1 MGICRYE
8 GNVVIPGQFHIAK
21 EFNSRDYVVV
31 MKDGYYGV
39 INKKG
44 ETVVPFEY
52 HNMLCR
58 GLYDD
63 NCVIVHNFLKRGVI
77 NVKKDIVIPI
87 KYDHIFQY
95 GPNIFRVKVG
105 KKY

>member
-1 MGICRYE
+1 
-8 GNVVIPGQFHIAK
+8 
-21 EFNSRDYVVV
+21 

-52 HNMLCR
+52 NNMLCR

-63 NCVIVHNFLKRGVI
+63 NCVIVHKFLKRGVI

-87 KYDHIFQY
+87 KYDYLFLNNHPRHRTTRVISW
-95 GPNIFRVKVG
+95 PN
-105 KKY
+105 